1 MLFAHPA
8 RSVLLVLI
16 QTTFVV
22 VVVIVVIVVVV
33 VVVVVVLTCFG
44 KKILDLCFVCLP
56 NCQTVILFQ
65 RFKSFD
71 PETQCWSNVG

>member
-56 NCQTVILFQ
+56 NCQTAKL
-65 RFKSFD
+65 
-71 PETQCWSNVG
+71 